1 MQELVCSSP
10 AYAPIKRLF
19 DVLAFVPPNDGGG
32 AAGDTVAG
40 HAQCRVSVMFEG
52 GDKVNP

>member
-19 DVLAFVPPNDGGG
+19 DVLAFVPPNDDRG
-32 AAGDTVAG
+32 AAGGTG

-52 GDKVNP
+52 GDKVKS